1 VRFQTALTFCLG
13 VLLSVPSYTAPQAS
27 DDLKPREASVD
38 ESGRLRYE
46 YKLGADDEITVRVSE
61 EDGFSERPIR
71 INSDGHIKLP
81 LIGRIEAAGRS
92 VSELEEDI
100 SAKLDPYIKNP
111 IVSVNITEYRSQ
123 PVSVLGSVNRPGVL
137 NLSGSKTLAEVIA
150 MAGGLK
156 EDAGYSVILTRES
169 KWGTIPIDNA
179 VTDPGHRLNRARI
192 PLEGVT
198 DGTHPE
204 DNITIRPHD
213 VISVPRGQMVYIM
226 GEVDRAGGF
235 VLKDQESLSVLQ
247 AVSLAGGY
255 RPNAWPSHA
264 RILRSNE
271 GQTQRT
277 EVPVNISAIASGKAS
292 DLHLTPNDIL
302 VVPNNTRKMIETR
315 ILESSIAIGTGLLIW
330 RR

>member
-1 VRFQTALTFCLG
+1 MQ
-13 VLLSVPSYTAPQAS
+13 SYAGQKGS
-27 DDLKPREASVD
+27 EDLKPREEAVD
-38 ESGRLRYE
+38 QSGRLRYE

-61 EDGFSERPIR
+61 EDEFSDRPIR

-81 LIGRIEAAGRS
+81 LIGRVEAEGRS
-92 VSELEEDI
+92 VSELEQDI
-100 SAKLDPYIKNP
+100 SARLGPYIKNP
-111 IVSVNITEYRSQ
+111 LVSVNIIEYRSQ
-123 PVSVLGSVNRPGVL
+123 PVSVLGAVNKPGVL

-169 KWGTIPIDNA
+169 KWGTIPISSA
-179 VTDPGHRLNRARI
+179 VTDSSHQLNHARI
-192 PLEGVT
+192 PLQGVT

-213 VISVPRGQMVYIM
+213 VISVPRGQMVYVM

-264 RILRSNE
+264 RILRANE

-277 EVPVNISAIASGKAS
+277 ELPINIIAISSGKAL
-292 DLHLTPNDIL
+292 DVHLTPNDIL
-302 VVPNNTRKMIETR
+302 VIPNNTKKMIETR
-315 ILESSIAIGTGLLIW
+315 ILETSIALGTGLLIW

>member
-1 VRFQTALTFCLG
+1 VKSPTAMTLCLI
-13 VLLSVPSYTAPQAS
+13 VLLSVPTYAS
-27 DDLKPREASVD
+27 PGTGDDLKPRDAAVD

-46 YKLGADDEITVRVSE
+46 YKLGPDDEITVRVSE
-61 EDGFSERPIR
+61 EEEFSDKPMR

-81 LIGRIEAAGRS
+81 LIGRIDAGGRS

-100 SAKLDPYIKNP
+100 SAKLGPFIKNP
-111 IVSVNITEYRSQ
+111 LVSINIVEYRSQ
-123 PVSVLGSVNRPGVL
+123 PVSVLGAVNKPGVL
-137 NLSGSKTLAEVIA
+137 NLSGTKTLAEVIA

-156 EDAGYSVILTRES
+156 DDAGYSVILTRES
-169 KWGTIPIDNA
+169 KWGTIPVGNA
-179 VTDPGHRLNRARI
+179 VTDSSHTMNRARI

-198 DGTHPE
+198 DGTRPE

-213 VISVPRGQMVYIM
+213 VISVPRGQMIYVM
-226 GEVDRAGGF
+226 GEVDKAGGF
-235 VLKDQESLSVLQ
+235 VLRDQESLSVLQ

-255 RPNAWPSHA
+255 RANAWPSHA
-264 RILRSNE
+264 RILRANE

-277 EVPVNISAIASGKAS
+277 EVPVNISAISSGKAV

-302 VVPNNTRKMIETR
+302 VIPNNTKKMIER
-315 ILESSIAIGTGLLIW
+315 RVLETSIALGTGLLIW